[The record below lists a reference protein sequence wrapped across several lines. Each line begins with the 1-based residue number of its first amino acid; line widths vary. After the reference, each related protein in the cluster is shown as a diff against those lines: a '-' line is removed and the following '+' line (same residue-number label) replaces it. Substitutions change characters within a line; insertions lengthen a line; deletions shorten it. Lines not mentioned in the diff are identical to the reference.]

1 MVVVDKHSLANIA
14 AIKSTHVAFELTADF
29 DRHVLHGFVEITA
42 TVVAATTEF
51 VLDTRALYIQKAT
64 IDGEHVLTTQVEDA
78 VFGTALHLP
87 LPESV
92 RAVNSTFKARIY
104 YETTPD
110 TTAIQWLPKE
120 QTADKTHPYLFTQ
133 SEAVHARALFPCQ
146 DVPSITT
153 VFTAAITVPSWAT
166 CLMSAVASADP
177 APHASKPVT
186 TFYYEQNVAV
196 PSYLIAIVVGRLDSR
211 EIGPRSRVWSEPSQ
225 VDAVAYE
232 FAQTEDFLKNAET
245 IMGQAYVWGRYDLV
259 SLPPSFPFGGME
271 NPCLTFAT
279 PTLIAGDRSL
289 ADVIAHEIA
298 HSWTGNLITNETWE
312 HFWLNEGW
320 TMWLQRKIMAKIYTE
335 LHFDFDAILGWTALQ
350 SSVDAYGAAHEFTKL
365 VPTLDGC
372 DPDDA
377 FSSVPYEKGFNFL
390 YYLSKLVGDDQ
401 FELFA
406 KAYVQQFKYKTV
418 TSDAFKAFFIGYFTP
433 TKATELATI
442 DWQTWFYGPGMP
454 QRPAFDTTISAASER
469 LADRWHAVGATA
481 AAFDAKDVDSWT
493 SSQYVVFLERVLNL
507 SVKEQRFLD
516 PATLEALGQLYK
528 LTSTKNS
535 EVRMRYQ
542 TLSVR
547 SEAAFILPYVEVFL
561 KEQGRMKFVRPLY
574 RDLYKSKI
582 GAVAARRIF
591 AESKDTYHPIA
602 RKMIAKDLEL

>member
-1 MVVVDKHSLANIA
+1 
-14 AIKSTHVAFELTADF
+14 
-29 DRHVLHGFVEITA
+29 
-42 TVVAATTEF
+42 
-51 VLDTRALYIQKAT
+51 
-64 IDGEHVLTTQVEDA
+64 
-78 VFGTALHLP
+78 LP

-110 TTAIQWLPKE
+110 STAIQWLPKE
-120 QTADKTHPYLFTQ
+120 QTADKTYPYLFTQ
-133 SEAVHARALFPCQ
+133 SEAIHARALFPCQ

-166 CLMSAVASADP
+166 CLMSAVASAEP

-196 PSYLIAIVVGRLDSR
+196 PSYLIAIVIGALESR

-259 SLPPSFPFGGME
+259 SLPPSFPYGGME

-365 VPTLDGC
+365 VPTLDGY

-406 KAYVQQFKYKTV
+406 KAYVQHFKYKTV

-454 QRPAFDTTISAASER
+454 PKPAFDTTISAASAA
-469 LADRWHAVGATA
+469 LAQSWLQGGTTTAHRGA
-481 AAFDAKDVDSWT
+481 DDVAGWT
-493 SSQYVVFLERVLNL
+493 SSQVVAM
-507 SVKEQRFLD
+507 LD
-516 PATLEALGQLYK
+516 ALLEAGATRHQYLDVDVLQSLGDVYHLV
-528 LTSTKNS
+528 TTKNA
-535 EVRMRYQ
+535 EIRMRFQ
-542 TLSVR
+542 TLCIR
-547 SEAAFILPYVEVFL
+547 SEAAFILPYVEAFL
-561 KEQGRMKFVRPLY
+561 KEQGRMKFVRPLF
-574 RDLYKSKI
+574 RDLVKSKI
-582 GAVAARRIF
+582 GETHARRIF
-591 AESKDTYHPIA
+591 AEWKGYYHPIC
-602 RKMIAKDLEL
+602 RSMVEKDLA

>member
-1 MVVVDKHSLANIA
+1 MCNLRQDKHSLANVDAVRVSHIDLTLA
-14 AIKSTHVAFELTADF
+14 ADFERRALHGHVALTSS
-29 DRHVLHGFVEITA
+29 LISPTN
-42 TVVAATTEF
+42 TF
-51 VLDTRALYIQKAT
+51 VLDSKALVVHRATVDDVDASFR
-64 IDGEHVLTTQVEDA
+64 HVDDA
-78 VFGTALHLP
+78 VFGTALHVTLP
-87 LPESV
+87 ALALGVPF
-92 RAVNSTFKARIY
+92 TARIY
-104 YETTPD
+104 YETTPES
-110 TTAIQWLPKE
+110 TAVQWLPKE

-133 SEAVHARALFPCQ
+133 CQAIHARSLLPCQ
-146 DVPSITT
+146 DCPLASSTYS
-153 VFTAAITVPSWAT
+153 AAITVPSWAT
-166 CLMSAVASADP
+166 CLVSAVARAD
-177 APHASKPVT
+177 PVT
-186 TFYYEQNVAV
+186 TGDVTTFSYHQAIAV
-196 PSYLIAIVVGRLDSR
+196 PSYLIAIVIGALESR
-211 EIGPRSRVWSEPSQ
+211 EIGPRSRVWCEPSL
-225 VDAVAYE
+225 VDAAAYE
-232 FAQTEDFLKNAET
+232 FAQTESFLQHAEA
-245 IMGQAYVWGRYDLV
+245 IMNQAYVWGRYDLV
-259 SLPPSFPFGGME
+259 CLPPSFPLGGME

-279 PTLIAGDRSL
+279 PTLLAGDQSL

-298 HSWTGNLITNETWE
+298 HSWTGNLITNHTWE
-312 HFWLNEGW
+312 DFWLNEGW
-320 TMWLQRKIMAKIYTE
+320 TMWLQRKIMARIHSP
-335 LHFDFDAILGWTALQ
+335 LHFDFDASIGWNDLQ
-350 SSVDAYGAAHEFTKL
+350 HSIDRYGAAHEFTKL

-390 YYLSKLVGDDQ
+390 YYLSKVVGDDQ

-418 TSDAFKAFFIGYFTP
+418 TSDAFKAFFIDYFTP

-481 AAFDAKDVDSWT
+481 AAFDAKDVHSWT

>member
-196 PSYLIAIVVGRLDSR
+196 PSYLIALVVGRLDSR

-390 YYLSKLVGDDQ
+390 YYLSKVVGDDQ

-406 KAYVQQFKYKTV
+406 QAYVQHFKYKTV

-454 QRPAFDTTISAASER
+454 PKPAFDTTISAASAA
-469 LADRWHAVGATA
+469 LAQSWLQGGTTTAHRGA
-481 AAFDAKDVDSWT
+481 DDVAGWT
-493 SSQYVVFLERVLNL
+493 SSQVVAM
-507 SVKEQRFLD
+507 LD
-516 PATLEALGQLYK
+516 ALLEAGATRHQYLDVDVLQSLGDVYHLV
-528 LTSTKNS
+528 TTKNA
-535 EVRMRYQ
+535 EIRMRFQ
-542 TLSVR
+542 TLCIR
-547 SEAAFILPYVEVFL
+547 SEAAFILPYVEAFL
-561 KEQGRMKFVRPLY
+561 KEQGRMKFVRPLF
-574 RDLYKSKI
+574 RDLVKSKI
-582 GAVAARRIF
+582 GETHARRIF
-591 AESKDTYHPIA
+591 AEWKGYYHPIC
-602 RKMIAKDLEL
+602 RSMVEKDLA